1 MTVLYSITNLTL
13 KRSSSNDGN
22 AVEATWGYSG
32 PQNYGFDG
40 WYDYVFKF
48 NASKDM
54 TNKVTQQHSAS
65 GGATG
70 DIVWMRTGSDS
81 GNTTSC
87 TCNYNRLK
95 YHPLT
100 SGRNLNSVTATIV
113 HGTSTTTE
121 NMARGTFNGG
131 EKHTSLTMKF
141 KPPKMP
147 LVSAPDYD
155 GETHNITF
163 TITPNDEGPEL
174 TGGVYERYD
183 TMVRIV
189 RQDSANRNNSY
200 KKAKAVVNWAASTSD
215 SIEKV
220 YKLADASSI
229 QAGQWVKITC
239 EAYSRG
245 LAGNSSTRS
254 VSYVFA
260 RPAQASIT
268 KITCSGQQA
277 TDYVTVTLKTNATT
291 ARPVDS
297 VKLQRLKNS
306 TSTTASAAGLEQTWA
321 DVDGAVDDGNCK
333 GLTDLVTDAMPDVKK
348 HTWYRL
354 VTTHGAF
361 TTIGKAVEAKCLYR
375 AKDPVDNDKVWF
387 NSIAPGVDGQSIACK
402 LVWQNDDS
410 DTTQISWSEYED
422 SWESTEQPNIC
433 DVTWEDA
440 TPVSGY
446 AHSANVTVRG
456 LEEGNEYYVRA
467 RRGNTSGDNPV
478 WGKWC
483 YPAKAKYPVS
493 TALAPTDVVLT
504 VPSVVERGSGIDCT
518 WTFEGGEQTA
528 WEIAYLDAS
537 NKRKVLVSGNGQAG
551 ATTVPASE
559 IAGMDSVKLAV
570 SVTTGGDWS
579 SSDYMPVNID
589 DAPGLSMSVASTVT
603 EQPVSLT
610 FTTDNPRAYVT
621 TYITSGGVA
630 SATPDGQA
638 VQAEGD
644 VVWAEALGPAWEASY
659 SLTTDTAIDESK
671 TYYTY
676 SNGVYSPV
684 ASPVVANI
692 GTYYEVTAWT
702 ATVTPP
708 ILKLYEGAV
717 YTVSAIATDSST
729 FLSSDA
735 VESDFKVEWSHRAV
749 APNSTTAIT
758 VENLTATIIPVAPTE
773 GYGTGDAVAESD
785 VVDVYRNTPDGN
797 YLIASDIPFGQAVT
811 DRYAPFSNRGN
822 LAYTLCTRTADGD
835 LDWADYAYELDHATL
850 RVDFGKSAVEL
861 PYNLAMSDGWEKGF
875 ELREHLDG
883 TRAGY
888 WNEGATRKASLST
901 DVVKVESA
909 GQRRLLA
916 ALAQYAGACFVRTPE
931 GCAYPADVQVDS
943 YGVTYESQAV
953 PVSITATEVAITD
966 AFRIAPSDWV
976 EAVGESS

>member
-1 MTVLYSITNLTL
+1 MGNSYKITNLVL
-13 KRSSSNDGN
+13 SRGSSSGDYPSIS
-22 AVEATWGYSG
+22 AVWGASGSESWGYE
-32 PQNYGFDG
+32 G
-40 WYDYVFKF
+40 WWDEVWTF

-54 TNKVTQQHSAS
+54 GSKVVQQTGAGSAM
-65 GGATG
+65 G
-70 DIVWMRTGSDS
+70 DIVWTRNGD
-81 GNTTSC
+81 NFHTSAY
-87 TCNYNRLK
+87 CNYNRTK
-95 YHPLT
+95 YHPLK
-100 SGRNLNSVTATIV
+100 SGRYLKSVTCDVQHAMKSNHTK
-113 HGTSTTTE
+113 
-121 NMARGTFNGG
+121 GTF
-131 EKHTSLTMKF
+131 TF
-141 KPPKMP
+141 AVPRKPTIGDI
-147 LVSAPDYD
+147 DYD
-155 GETHNITF
+155 DQTDNITF
-163 TITPNDEGPEL
+163 TVTAAADEGKW
-174 TGGVYERYD
+174 ERYD
-183 TMVRIV
+183 TMVRVV

-200 KKAKAVVNWAASTSD
+200 KKEKAVVNWASSTSD

-220 YKLADASSI
+220 YKLANASSI
-229 QAGQWVKITC
+229 PAGQWVKITC

-245 LAGNSSTRS
+245 LAGNSAT
-254 VSYVFA
+254 VKKSYVFA

-321 DVDGAVDDGNCK
+321 DVDGAVDDGNCT
-333 GLTDLVTDAMPDVKK
+333 GLTDLVTDAQSDAKK

-387 NSIAPGVDGQSIACK
+387 NSITPGVDGQSIACK
-402 LVWQNDDS
+402 LVWNNDDS
-410 DTTQISWSEYED
+410 NTTQISWSEYED
-422 SWESTEQPNIC
+422 SWESTEQPSIC

-456 LEEGNEYYVRA
+456 LEEGKEYYVRA
-467 RRGNTSGDNPV
+467 RRGNTSGDSQV

-504 VPSVVERGSGIDCT
+504 VPSVVERGSGIDCS

-528 WEIAYLDAS
+528 WGIGYLDAS
-537 NKRKVLVSGNGQAG
+537 NKRKVLISGKGQAG
-551 ATTVPASE
+551 AATIPASK
-559 IAGMDSVKLAV
+559 IKNMDSVKLAV
-570 SVTTGGDWS
+570 AVTAGGDWAY
-579 SSDYMPVNID
+579 SDYMPVNID
-589 DAPGLSMSVASTVT
+589 DAPELSMSVASTLT
-603 EQPVSLT
+603 SQPVSIT

-621 TYITSGGVA
+621 TYITSGGV
-630 SATPDGQA
+630 STATPDGHT
-638 VQAEGD
+638 VQADGD
-644 VVWAEALGPAWEASY
+644 VVWAEAVSPVWGPSY
-659 SLTTDTAIDESK
+659 SLTTDTAIDSSK
-671 TYYTY
+671 TYYTL
-676 SNGVYSPV
+676 SNGVYTPV
-684 ASPVVANI
+684 ASPVAANI

-708 ILKLYEGAV
+708 ILKLYEGAK
-717 YTVSAIATDSST
+717 YTVSAIATDSTT
-729 FLSSDA
+729 FLASDA
-735 VESDFKVEWSHRAV
+735 VESDFEVAWAHRAV
-749 APNSTTAIT
+749 APKSTTTIT
-758 VENLTATIIPVAPTE
+758 VNDLTAIITPVAPTE
-773 GYGTGDAVAESD
+773 GYETGDAVAQTD
-785 VVDVYRNTPDGN
+785 VVDVYRNTPDGT
-797 YLIASDIPFGQAVT
+797 YLIASDVPFGQAVT
-811 DRYAPFSNRGN
+811 DRFAPFSSR
-822 LAYTLCTRTADGD
+822 AETSYVLCTRTSDGD
-835 LDWADYAYELDHATL
+835 IDWASYAYVLKHAAL
-850 RVDFGKSAVEL
+850 RVDFGGQSVEL
-861 PYNLAMSDGWEKGF
+861 PYNIAVSDGWEKGF

-888 WNEGATRKASLST
+888 WNEGATRKSSLST

-916 ALAQYAGACFVRTPE
+916 ALAQHVGPCFVRTPD
-931 GCAYPADVQVDS
+931 GCAFPANVDVES

-953 PVSITATEVAITD
+953 PVSLSATEVAITD

-976 EAVGESS
+976 GTGGVSS